1 VLKPLFFWLATFWTL
16 AIIFLCL
23 AKFGSMPKVGLQ
35 NADKYVHFTFHF
47 VFVVLWFLYFNTKTE
62 NRINLN
68 TILKVFLM
76 SFVFGFLIEIAQ
88 FLFTKTRGYDLLD
101 VLANTTGAFVASLLI
116 RVVQLLKMKKG
127 Y

>member
-1 VLKPLFFWLATFWTL
+1 
-16 AIIFLCL
+16 
-23 AKFGSMPKVGLQ
+23 MPKVGLQ

>member
-1 VLKPLFFWLATFWTL
+1 
-16 AIIFLCL
+16 
-23 AKFGSMPKVGLQ
+23 MPKVGLQ

-62 NRINLN
+62 SRINQN
-68 TILKVFLM
+68 AILKVFLM
-76 SFVFGFLIEIAQ
+76 SFIFGFLIEIAQ

-101 VLANTTGAFVASLLI
+101 VLANTIGAFVAALLI
-116 RVVQLLKMKKG
+116 RLVQLLKMKKG